1 MADKEGVAAVDRA
14 LALVSICGESE
25 TALTLAELAERSGF
39 YKSTILRLAS
49 SLFRA
54 GYLTRLEDGR
64 FRLGPTLLHLGS
76 RYQTTFRLDE
86 FVLPVLR
93 RLAAETGES
102 ASFYVREGASRVC
115 LFRVHSPLHR
125 VLHYVQVGT
134 QFPLNTGASGDL
146 LSRFAPGDPR
156 PFVAKEFTAAEAYDR
171 FVVVSKQGR
180 AADTAAVGVP
190 VVGHDG
196 IVGAVTVAGPR
207 ARFDDLTEP
216 DILRFTLEAGVA
228 LTETLGGAA
237 QGLRMAIEHLRAGSV
252 PRARSE

>member
-1 MADKEGVAAVDRA
+1 MAGKQGVAAVDRA
-14 LALVSICGESE
+14 LALVAICGESE
-25 TALTLAELAERSGF
+25 TALTLAELAEHSGF

-49 SLFRA
+49 SLLSA
-54 GYLTRLEDGR
+54 GYMTRLEDGR
-64 FRLGPTLLHLGS
+64 FRLGPALLHLGS
-76 RYQTTFRLDE
+76 RYQTTFRIDE

-93 RLAAETGES
+93 RLAADTGES
-102 ASFYVREGASRVC
+102 ASFYVREGDSRVC
-115 LFRVHSPLHR
+115 LFRVHSSLHR

-134 QFPLNTGASGDL
+134 QFPLNTGASGEL

-156 PFVAKEFTAAEAYDR
+156 PFAAEELTPAVAFDR

-196 IVGAVTVAGPR
+196 IIGALTVAGPR
-207 ARFDDLTEP
+207 ARFDDQTEP

-228 LTETLGGAA
+228 LSEKLGGEAR
-237 QGLRMAIEHLRAGSV
+237 GLRVAVEQLGVDSAG
-252 PRARSE
+252 PARS